1 MALVHPSSFRKGTLM
16 IQLAVLSFLNIICPY
31 ANQGCRSSHHNTPC
45 MTTCIYAIASPE
57 KVNDMLVE
65 AAEVKGCPERIKY
78 A

>member
-16 IQLAVLSFLNIICPY
+16 IQSAVLSFLNI
-31 ANQGCRSSHHNTPC
+31 NTPC